1 MLRRSVEITE
11 QGLTLSP
18 RRKGEA
24 FRREVRTKG
33 RRDRFYGPRP
43 STQIL
48 ERPIATE
55 SLHKI
60 PRISRA
66 PIMVV
71 SQNPSVPAGMTTSLP
86 WCGRRAACS
95 GVALPSSDSDQYLL
109 IKLCA
114 VTMGEHTM
122 ELLEPLRALIKALG
136 REKRE
141 QYHRHVS
148 VGDLLTDRFEIAR
161 DYGFGNGTSCYD
173 NVLILGDVTV
183 GKNCWIGPNVILDGS
198 GGGLLIGDYVDISA
212 GVHIYTHNTVN
223 RAISGGV
230 AGVEYAPTRIGSRVY
245 IGPQSVVEKGIAI
258 GDGVVIGAMSLVNR
272 DVPSDSRVWGIP
284 AAPR

>member
-1 MLRRSVEITE
+1 
-11 QGLTLSP
+11 
-18 RRKGEA
+18 
-24 FRREVRTKG
+24 
-33 RRDRFYGPRP
+33 
-43 STQIL
+43 
-48 ERPIATE
+48 
-55 SLHKI
+55 
-60 PRISRA
+60 
-66 PIMVV
+66 
-71 SQNPSVPAGMTTSLP
+71 
-86 WCGRRAACS
+86 
-95 GVALPSSDSDQYLL
+95 
-109 IKLCA
+109 
-114 VTMGEHTM
+114 M
-122 ELLEPLRALIKALG
+122 ELLESLHALIEALR

-148 VGDLLTDRFEIAR
+148 VGDLLTDRFEIAH
-161 DYGFGNGTSCYD
+161 DYGFGDGTSCYD

-223 RAISGGV
+223 RAVSGGV